1 MRPGPNLNNKRPRGG
16 RPNNNDNNYGR
27 NKPHIP
33 PRAQTFDSN
42 GPDVRIRGNA
52 YQVLEKY
59 LQLARDATAAGDR
72 IAAENFYQ
80 HAEHYYRVINAN
92 APGGGFDRSQQQPP
106 QQGQQ
111 RAPIPGEGEQPQLAP
126 APQPGQEAFAAAPEY
141 NNAAPDY
148 NNNAGHGGGNSGEP
162 EPQQD

>member
-1 MRPGPNLNNKRPRGG
+1 MRPGPNLNKRPRGG
-16 RPNNNDNNYGR
+16 RPNNNNNNNGR
-27 NKPHIP
+27 KPHIP

-92 APGGGFDRSQQQPP
+92 SGGFDRAQQQAQAQRPPVPGEEQPP
-106 QQGQQ
+106 QT
-111 RAPIPGEGEQPQLAP
+111 AAAP
-126 APQPGQEAFAAAPEY
+126 APQTGQEAFPAAEF
-141 NNAAPDY
+141 
-148 NNNAGHGGGNSGEP
+148 NNNAPATEP
-162 EPQQD
+162 EPPQE